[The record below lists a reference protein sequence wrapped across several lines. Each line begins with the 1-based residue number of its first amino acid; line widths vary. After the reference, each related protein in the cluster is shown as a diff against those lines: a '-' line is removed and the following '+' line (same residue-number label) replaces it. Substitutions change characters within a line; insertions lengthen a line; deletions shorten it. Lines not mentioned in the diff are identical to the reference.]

1 MKSEFSFIW
10 KEVEVGLHSFI
21 SELDG
26 SGELHTMAAVPLGKE
41 PLILTELEPWMA
53 PRTCPDILGK
63 R

>member
-1 MKSEFSFIW
+1 MKSKFSFIW
-10 KEVEVGLHSFI
+10 VEVEVGLHSFI

-41 PLILTELEPWMA
+41 LLIPIKLEPWMG
-53 PRTCPDILGK
+53 PRTCPHILEK